1 MATDYKLNYTGEEVS
16 DLLNTINSLDYT
28 AVQIN
33 TLLNTVAGLNYTT
46 KEVNTLLTIVK
57 NLNYTPEEV
66 NTLLDTVKVLESNW
80 ESMPCSQTGFTAVTT
95 SDANVDTVK
104 QVAFKVKFNNE
115 PNITIL
121 PISDNQVET
130 VVTVS
135 NVTTTDFNFVV
146 NSANDNTTTN
156 IYWIAVE
163 P

>member
-16 DLLNTINSLDYT
+16 DLLNTINNLDYT

-80 ESMPCSQTGFTAVTT
+80 ESMPRSQTGFTAVTT